1 MSINMAWAALK
12 SAVGAAP
19 IAAAAATQVAAEQVA
34 STGDVVILHSAH
46 LSQHFSICTI
56 GKTMHQCDG
65 KRKSKAF

>member
-34 STGDVVILHSAH
+34 STGEVAILQVQTAH
-46 LSQHFSICTI
+46 PSQHFSICTL
-56 GKTMHQCDG
+56 GKTMHQYGG
-65 KRKSKAF
+65 K

>member
-34 STGDVVILHSAH
+34 STGDVVLLHSANCTPH
-46 LSQHFSICTI
+46 SISVFVHWGRLCI
-56 GKTMHQCDG
+56 V
-65 KRKSKAF
+65 RR

>member
-1 MSINMAWAALK
+1 MAWAALK

-34 STGDVVILHSAH
+34 STGDVVVVILHTAH